1 MRRTGELHL
10 SVRGNSQLSGL
21 LIEIGDAKVYQRFDI
36 KARLKEQ
43 KQNYPVHGAGCIEQ
57 LSLILTAKFIYT
69 LHWRPIL
76 GKNIKRSCLCIP

>member
-1 MRRTGELHL
+1 MDLSGPRFQILHDLRMRRAGKLHL

-21 LIEIGDAKVYQRFDI
+21 LIEIGDTKAYQRFNV

-57 LSLILTAKFIYT
+57 LYLILFA
-69 LHWRPIL
+69 
-76 GKNIKRSCLCIP
+76 